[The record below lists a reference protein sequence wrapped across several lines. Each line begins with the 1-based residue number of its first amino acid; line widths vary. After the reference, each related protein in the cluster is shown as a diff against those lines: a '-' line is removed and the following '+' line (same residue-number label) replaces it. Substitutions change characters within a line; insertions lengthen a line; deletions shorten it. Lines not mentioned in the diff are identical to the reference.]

1 MMNTNITIVDRVV
14 ERLKLQP
21 IGDLIT
27 EEDLHDIVKQA
38 IPKVFF
44 ENRRKNDGYRNVEM
58 PPLMYEIIEGVLKE
72 PARDAVGKWMVENAK
87 MMRDYW
93 QKVID
98 ENLMAYVQKLMDEQ
112 ATAQVKTMLMTYV
125 EKINKERAQMG
136 LPMIM

>member
-1 MMNTNITIVDRVV
+1 MTTNITVVDRVV
-14 ERLKLQP
+14 ERLKAQP

-27 EEDLHDIVKQA
+27 EEDLHDIVKEA

-44 ENRRKNDGYRNVEM
+44 QNRKKNDGYRTTEI
-58 PPLMYEIIEGVLKE
+58 PPLMYEIIEEVLKD
-72 PARDAVGKWMVENAK
+72 PARDAVKQWMVHNAQ

-93 QKVID
+93 KKVID

-112 ATAQVKTMLMTYV
+112 ATKEVKFMLTSYIDRV
-125 EKINKERAQMG
+125 NKERAQMG